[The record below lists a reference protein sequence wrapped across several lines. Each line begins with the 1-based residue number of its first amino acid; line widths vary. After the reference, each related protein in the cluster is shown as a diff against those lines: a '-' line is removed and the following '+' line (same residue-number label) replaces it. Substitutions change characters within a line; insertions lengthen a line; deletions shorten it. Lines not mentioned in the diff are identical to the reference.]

1 MGPLFMRYS
10 VVLPR
15 AEPSDANET
24 KQALQAALDLW
35 SRGEQREALREVRK
49 AARGCSKSGNDA
61 RALALSKAA
70 KAIQGQLD
78 AASHEGEAHVPE
90 GQPSTRRDTPTARE
104 SVKDP
109 PASQES
115 DREPRQSRRPKP
127 SRRPRASNP
136 NQRAASKRS
145 EPPPTRPS
153 TPRAAAVTVGPRSG
167 AQPNSAAAAQSA
179 ALPDAELDLDLVVTV
194 APGAWQDTEAAT
206 LVGHRAARVAVAP
219 VAGKK
224 GTFVVRVLGPGE
236 VAPANSAIAL
246 LVALEAGSRKLSRA
260 G

>member
-1 MGPLFMRYS
+1 MRYS

-15 AEPSDANET
+15 AEPGDAGET
-24 KQALQAALDLW
+24 KQALQAAAELW
-35 SRGEQREALREVRK
+35 SRGDQREALREVRR
-49 AARGCSKSGNDA
+49 AAWGCSKSGNDV

-70 KAIQGQLD
+70 KAIQSQLE
-78 AASHEGEAHVPE
+78 AAPSGVEIGVLEPT
-90 GQPSTRRDTPTARE
+90 PSTRRDTPRARE

-109 PASQES
+109 RSAPEAG
-115 DREPRQSRRPKP
+115 REPPKSRRPKP
-127 SRRPRASNP
+127 SKRPQARQSSP
-136 NQRAASKRS
+136 NNRAASRRPA
-145 EPPPTRPS
+145 PPITRPA
-153 TPRAAAVTVGPRSG
+153 TPRADAAAAAPRSG
-167 AQPNSAAAAQSA
+167 PQTASAVAGQ
-179 ALPDAELDLDLVVTV
+179 ALALSDSEVELDLVVTV

>member
-1 MGPLFMRYS
+1 MRYS

-15 AEPSDANET
+15 AEPGDAGET
-24 KQALQAALDLW
+24 KQALQAAAELW
-35 SRGEQREALREVRK
+35 SRGDQREALREVRR
-49 AARGCSKSGNDA
+49 AAWGCSKSGNDV

-70 KAIQGQLD
+70 KAIQAQLD
-78 AASHEGEAHVPE
+78 TTPGGESGTPE
-90 GQPSTRRDTPTARE
+90 PQPSTRRDTPRSRE

-109 PASQES
+109 RSAPES
-115 DREPRQSRRPKP
+115 AREPRPSRRPK
-127 SRRPRASNP
+127 
-136 NQRAASKRS
+136 ASKRPQARQS
-145 EPPPTRPS
+145 SPNHRAAPKRAEVAMAKPV
-153 TPRAAAVTVGPRSG
+153 PRAEQPGAAPRSG
-167 AQPNSAAAAQSA
+167 PQASSAGGGQGIVLS
-179 ALPDAELDLDLVVTV
+179 DAEVELDLVVTV

-246 LVALEAGSRKLSRA
+246 LVALEAGAKRLSRA

>member
-1 MGPLFMRYS
+1 MRYS

-15 AEPSDANET
+15 AEPGDAGET
-24 KQALQAALDLW
+24 KQALQAAAELW
-35 SRGEQREALREVRK
+35 SRGEQREALREVRR
-49 AARGCSKSGNDA
+49 AAWGCSKSGNDV

-70 KAIQGQLD
+70 KAIQAQLD
-78 AASHEGEAHVPE
+78 ATPGGESGAPE
-90 GQPSTRRDTPTARE
+90 PQPATRRDTPRSRE

-109 PASQES
+109 RSAPEPA
-115 DREPRQSRRPKP
+115 REPRPSKRPK
-127 SRRPRASNP
+127 
-136 NQRAASKRS
+136 ASKR
-145 EPPPTRPS
+145 PQARPS
-153 TPRAAAVTVGPRSG
+153 SPNHRAAPKRAEVAMSKPVPRAEPAVAPRSG
-167 AQPNSAAAAQSA
+167 PQASSAAAGQGIVLS
-179 ALPDAELDLDLVVTV
+179 DSEVELDLVVTV

>member
-1 MGPLFMRYS
+1 LKS
-10 VVLPR
+10 
-15 AEPSDANET
+15 
-24 KQALQAALDLW
+24 ALDLW

-49 AARGCSKSGNDA
+49 AAWGCSKSGNDA

-70 KAIQGQLD
+70 KAIQSQLD
-78 AASHEGEAHVPE
+78 AAPQDDDHPTPEA
-90 GQPSTRRDTPTARE
+90 QPSTRRDTPRARE

-109 PASQES
+109 RAAAEAP
-115 DREPRQSRRPKP
+115 REARPSRRPKP
-127 SRRPRASNP
+127 SRRPQARQSNP
-136 NQRAASKRS
+136 NQRAASKRP
-145 EPPPTRPS
+145 EPPATRPAL
-153 TPRAAAVTVGPRSG
+153 PRGEAPVTPRSG
-167 AQPNSAAAAQSA
+167 AKASSAAVAPPVVLS
-179 ALPDAELDLDLVVTV
+179 DAEVELDLVVTV

>member
-1 MGPLFMRYS
+1 MRYS

-15 AEPSDANET
+15 PEPSDADET
-24 KQALQAALDLW
+24 KRALKAALDLW

-49 AARGCSKSGNDA
+49 AAWGCSKSGNDA

-78 AASHEGEAHVPE
+78 AVQDGDGAAPEAT
-90 GQPSTRRDTPTARE
+90 PSTRRDTPRARE

-109 PASQES
+109 RALAES
-115 DREPRQSRRPKP
+115 EREPRPSRRPKP
-127 SRRPRASNP
+127 SRRPQARQSNP
-136 NQRAASKRS
+136 NQKAASKRPA
-145 EPPPTRPS
+145 PPATRPA
-153 TPRAAAVTVGPRSG
+153 TPRTDAVAAPRSG
-167 AQPNSAAAAQSA
+167 PQATPAAMSQPM
-179 ALPDAELDLDLVVTV
+179 ALSDAEVELDLVVTV

>member
-1 MGPLFMRYS
+1 MRYS

-15 AEPSDANET
+15 AEPSDADET
-24 KQALQAALDLW
+24 KRALKSALDLW

-49 AARGCSKSGNDA
+49 AAWGCSKSGNDS

-70 KAIQGQLD
+70 KAIQSQLD
-78 AASHEGEAHVPE
+78 AASHDDEEHPAPEA
-90 GQPSTRRDTPTARE
+90 QPSTRRDTPRSRDA
-104 SVKDP
+104 VKDP
-109 PASQES
+109 RAPAES
-115 DREPRQSRRPKP
+115 SREPRPSRRPKP
-127 SRRPRASNP
+127 SRRPPGRQSNP
-136 NQRAASKRS
+136 NQRAASKRPD
-145 EPPPTRPS
+145 PPATRPAA
-153 TPRAAAVTVGPRSG
+153 PRGEAPVTPRSG
-167 AQPNSAAAAQSA
+167 AKASPAAVAPPV
-179 ALPDAELDLDLVVTV
+179 ALSDAEVDLDLVVTV

>member
-1 MGPLFMRYS
+1 MRYS

-15 AEPSDANET
+15 AEPSDAGET
-24 KQALQAALDLW
+24 KQALQAASELW
-35 SRGEQREALREVRK
+35 ARGDQREALREVRR
-49 AARGCSKSGNDA
+49 AAWGCSKSGNDV

-70 KAIQGQLD
+70 KAIQAQLD
-78 AASHEGEAHVPE
+78 ATPGAESAAPE
-90 GQPSTRRDTPTARE
+90 PQPPTRRDTPQARE

-109 PASQES
+109 RSEAGSV
-115 DREPRQSRRPKP
+115 REPRPSRRPK
-127 SRRPRASNP
+127 
-136 NQRAASKRS
+136 ASKRPQARQS
-145 EPPPTRPS
+145 SPNNRAAPKRAEVAITRPAS
-153 TPRAAAVTVGPRSG
+153 PRAEQAAAAPRSG
-167 AQPNSAAAAQSA
+167 PQASNALAGQSVV
-179 ALPDAELDLDLVVTV
+179 LSEAEVELDLVVTV